1 VFRFPHIEEPVIS
14 ARAKLRSWRAHSI
27 GGKIVPE
34 MFEVDALT
42 AGDQRQR
49 RFAEEVE
56 VPEVV
61 QQKDVIPFAN
71 AREEQRRRRV
81 VTTPAAME

>member
-1 VFRFPHIEEPVIS
+1 
-14 ARAKLRSWRAHSI
+14 
-27 GGKIVPE
+27 
-34 MFEVDALT
+34 MFEIDSLT
-42 AGDQRQR
+42 ASNQRQR
-49 RFAEEVE
+49 RLAEEVE
-56 VPEVV
+56 VPEVA